1 MAKGEKIQP
10 QQPTQPPMSFTDYV
24 TVLRN
29 QIVLSYDG
37 AKELALKNF
46 DDITKRLIEQIQ
58 ANQALQA
65 KGKEVPPL
73 VTPNKEK
80 PNPRK

>member
-1 MAKGEKIQP
+1 MAKDEK
-10 QQPTQPPMSFTDYV
+10 QQKQEQQPMSFSDYI

-37 AKELALKNF
+37 AKEIALKNF

-58 ANQALQA
+58 ANQEQA
-65 KGKEVPPL
+65 KTTENPPL

>member
-1 MAKGEKIQP
+1 MSKEQK
-10 QQPTQPPMSFTDYV
+10 QPPMSFSDYIA
-24 TVLRN
+24 VLRN

-37 AKELALKNF
+37 AKEIALKNY
-46 DDITKRLIEQIQ
+46 DDITKRLLEQIR

-65 KGKEVPPL
+65 KTKETSPL

-80 PNPRK
+80 PKKRK